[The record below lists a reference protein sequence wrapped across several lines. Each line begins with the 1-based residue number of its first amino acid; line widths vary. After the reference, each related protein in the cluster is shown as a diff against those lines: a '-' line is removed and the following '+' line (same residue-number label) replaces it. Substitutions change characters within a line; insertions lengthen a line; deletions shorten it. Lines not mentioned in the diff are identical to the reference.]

1 MTLRYSLLCITLFL
15 TACDNS
21 SQNTQ
26 TTSPLSVDVL
36 TLTPQPITVN
46 ADLPGRLASVQQAEV
61 RPQVGGVVIKRLFK
75 EGTEVKAGEPLY
87 LIDPATYQAAFE
99 KANAEFIDSQRIYQ
113 RYQRLAADQAVS
125 QQDLQTAQSTYLQAK
140 ADRDTA
146 KVNLGYTQVRASIS
160 GRIGRSSITQGAL
173 VTADQTTALATIT
186 QLNPMYVDITESAS
200 DMLALRRAFA
210 SGQLEKVGDNAAGV
224 KLTLEDGSQYPLTGR
239 LDFSEVQVE
248 EGTGSITLRAT
259 FPNPDAILLPGMFV
273 RARLTQGV
281 VQRGILIPQRA
292 VLRDSRNLPYVYL
305 VTQENKVVQR
315 EVTLGQMQQ
324 GQWQVTAGLQAGD
337 RIATNHVQDLTQ
349 GNTVSPQSTQS
360 AATTSSLPLSM
371 TDKAAQ

>member
-1 MTLRYSLLCITLFL
+1 
-15 TACDNS
+15 
-21 SQNTQ
+21 
-26 TTSPLSVDVL
+26 
-36 TLTPQPITVN
+36 
-46 ADLPGRLASVQQAEV
+46 VQQAEV

-75 EGTEVKAGEPLY
+75 EGTEVTAGQPLY

-99 KANAEFIDSQRIYQ
+99 KANAEYIDSQRIYQ
-113 RYQRLAADQAVS
+113 RYRRLAADQAVS

-173 VTADQTTALATIT
+173 VTSDQTTALATIT

-200 DMLALRRAFA
+200 DMLMLRRAFA

-273 RARLTQGV
+273 RAKVTQGV
-281 VQRGILIPQRA
+281 TQRGILIPQRA

-305 VTQENKVVQR
+305 VTKENKVVQR

-324 GQWQVTAGLQAGD
+324 GQWQVTAGLQAGE
-337 RIATNHVQDLTQ
+337 RIATNHLQDLSQ
-349 GNTVSPQSTQS
+349 GNRVSPQSTQS
-360 AATTSSLPLSM
+360 AATTSSLTLST

>member
-21 SQNTQ
+21 SQTKQ
-26 TTSPLSVDVL
+26 TSSPLSVEVL
-36 TLTPQPITVN
+36 TLTTQPITVDAN
-46 ADLPGRLASVQQAEV
+46 LPGRVASVQQAEV

-75 EGTEVKAGEPLY
+75 EGTEVKAGQPLY

-99 KANAEFIDSQRIYQ
+99 KANAEYVDSQRIYQ
-113 RYQRLAADQAVS
+113 RYQRLSADQAIS

-186 QLNPMYVDITESAS
+186 QLNPMYVDITQSAS
-200 DMLALRRAFA
+200 DMLKLRRAFA
-210 SGQLEKVGDNAAGV
+210 NGQLEKVGDNAAGV

-239 LDFSEVQVE
+239 LDFSEVQVT

-259 FPNPDAILLPGMFV
+259 FPNPDAVLLPGMFA
-273 RARLTQGV
+273 RATLTQGV
-281 VQRGILIPQRA
+281 AQQGILIPQRA
-292 VLRDSRNLPYVYL
+292 VLHDSRDLPYVYL
-305 VTQENKVVQR
+305 VTKENKVEQR
-315 EVTLGQMQQ
+315 EVSLGQMQQ

-337 RIATNHVQDLTQ
+337 RIATDHVQDLSQ
-349 GNTVSPQSTQS
+349 GSSVSPQQTQS
-360 AATTSSLPLSM
+360 AATTSSISLST
-371 TDKAAQ
+371 TDKSAQ

>member
-1 MTLRYSLLCITLFL
+1 MTFRYSLLCLTLFL

-21 SQNTQ
+21 SQTTQ
-26 TTSPLSVDVL
+26 TASPFSVEVL
-36 TLTPQPITVN
+36 TLAPQPITVN

-87 LIDPATYQAAFE
+87 LIDPATYQAAYE
-99 KANAEFIDSQRIYQ
+99 KANAEFMDSQRIYQ

-324 GQWQVTAGLQAGD
+324 GQWQVTAGLQAGE

-360 AATTSSLPLSM
+360 AATTSSLSLST
-371 TDKAAQ
+371 TDQAAQ

>member
-21 SQNTQ
+21 SQTTQ
-26 TTSPLSVDVL
+26 TASPLSVEVL
-36 TLTPQPITVN
+36 TLAPQPITIN

-87 LIDPATYQAAFE
+87 LIDPATYQAAYE
-99 KANAEFIDSQRIYQ
+99 KANAEFMDSQRIYQ

-210 SGQLEKVGDNAAGV
+210 SGQLEKEGDNAAGV

-315 EVTLGQMQQ
+315 DVTLGQMQQ
-324 GQWQVTAGLQAGD
+324 GQWQVTAGLQAGE

-360 AATTSSLPLSM
+360 AATTSSLSLST
-371 TDKAAQ
+371 TDQAAQ

>member
-259 FPNPDAILLPGMFV
+259 FSNPDAILLPGMFV

-360 AATTSSLPLSM
+360 AATTSSLSLSM

>member
-21 SQNTQ
+21 SQTTQ
-26 TTSPLSVDVL
+26 TASPLSVEVL
-36 TLTPQPITVN
+36 TLAPQPITIN

-87 LIDPATYQAAFE
+87 LIDPATYQAAYE
-99 KANAEFIDSQRIYQ
+99 KANAEFMDSQRIYQ

-210 SGQLEKVGDNAAGV
+210 RGQLEKEGDNAAGV
-224 KLTLEDGSQYPLTGR
+224 KLTLEDGSQYPLTGH

-324 GQWQVTAGLQAGD
+324 GQWQVTAGLQAGE

-360 AATTSSLPLSM
+360 AATTSSISLST
-371 TDKAAQ
+371 TDQAAQ

>member
-224 KLTLEDGSQYPLTGR
+224 KLTLEDGSQYPLTGH

-360 AATTSSLPLSM
+360 AATTSSLSLSM

>member
-1 MTLRYSLLCITLFL
+1 MTLRYSLLCLTLFL

-21 SQNTQ
+21 SQTTQ
-26 TTSPLSVDVL
+26 TASPLSVEVL
-36 TLTPQPITVN
+36 TLAPQPITVN

-87 LIDPATYQAAFE
+87 LIDPATYQAAYE
-99 KANAEFIDSQRIYQ
+99 KANAEFMDSQRIYQ

-173 VTADQTTALATIT
+173 VIADQTTALATIT

-324 GQWQVTAGLQAGD
+324 GQWQVTAGLQAGE

-360 AATTSSLPLSM
+360 AATTSSLSLST
-371 TDKAAQ
+371 TDQAAQ

>member
-1 MTLRYSLLCITLFL
+1 MTLRYSLLCLTLFL

-21 SQNTQ
+21 SQTTQ
-26 TTSPLSVDVL
+26 TASPLSVEVL
-36 TLTPQPITVN
+36 TLAPQPITVN

-87 LIDPATYQAAFE
+87 LIDPATYQAAYE
-99 KANAEFIDSQRIYQ
+99 KANAEFMDSQRIYQ

-259 FPNPDAILLPGMFV
+259 FPNPEAILLPGMFV
-273 RARLTQGV
+273 RAKLTQGV

-315 EVTLGQMQQ
+315 EVTIGQMQQ
-324 GQWQVTAGLQAGD
+324 GQWQVTAGLQAGE

-360 AATTSSLPLSM
+360 AATTSSLSLST
-371 TDKAAQ
+371 TDQAAQ

>member
-15 TACDNS
+15 TGCDNS
-21 SQNTQ
+21 SQNSQ
-26 TTSPLSVDVL
+26 TTSPLSVEVL
-36 TLTPQPITVN
+36 TLTTQPITIN

-75 EGTEVKAGEPLY
+75 EGTEVTAGQPLY

-99 KANAEFIDSQRIYQ
+99 KANAEYIDSQRIYR

-173 VTADQTTALATIT
+173 VTSDQTTALATIT

-200 DMLALRRAFA
+200 DMLMLRRAFA

-273 RARLTQGV
+273 RAKVTQGV
-281 VQRGILIPQRA
+281 TQRGILIPQRA

-305 VTQENKVVQR
+305 VTKENKVEQR

-324 GQWQVTAGLQAGD
+324 GQWQVTAGLQAGE
-337 RIATNHVQDLTQ
+337 RVATNHMQDLSQ
-349 GNTVSPQSTQS
+349 GNRVNPQSTQS
-360 AATTSSLPLSM
+360 AAATSSLTLST

>member
-46 ADLPGRLASVQQAEV
+46 ADLPGRLASAQQAEV

-360 AATTSSLPLSM
+360 AATTSSLSLSM

>member
-26 TTSPLSVDVL
+26 TASPLSVEVL
-36 TLTPQPITVN
+36 TLTTQPITVN

-61 RPQVGGVVIKRLFK
+61 RPQVGGVVVKRLFK
-75 EGTEVKAGEPLY
+75 EGTEVKVGEPLY

-99 KANAEFIDSQRIYQ
+99 KANAEFMDSQRIYQ

-200 DMLALRRAFA
+200 DMLTLRRAFA

-281 VQRGILIPQRA
+281 AQRGILIPQRA

-305 VTQENKVVQR
+305 VTKENKVVQQA
-315 EVTLGQMQQ
+315 VTLGQMQQ
-324 GQWQVTAGLQAGD
+324 GQWQVTAGLQAGE
-337 RIATNHVQDLTQ
+337 RIATNHMQDLSQ

-360 AATTSSLPLSM
+360 AATKSSLSLST

>member
-36 TLTPQPITVN
+36 TLAPQPITVN

-75 EGTEVKAGEPLY
+75 EGTEVKTGEPLY

-360 AATTSSLPLSM
+360 AATTSSLSLSM

>member
-21 SQNTQ
+21 SQTTQ
-26 TTSPLSVDVL
+26 TASPLSVEVL
-36 TLTPQPITVN
+36 TLAPQPITVN

-87 LIDPATYQAAFE
+87 LIDPATYQAAYE
-99 KANAEFIDSQRIYQ
+99 KANAEFMDSQRIYQ

-292 VLRDSRNLPYVYL
+292 VLRDSRNLPFVYL

-324 GQWQVTAGLQAGD
+324 GQWQVTAGLQAGE

-360 AATTSSLPLSM
+360 AATTSSLSLST
-371 TDKAAQ
+371 TDQAAQ

>member
-36 TLTPQPITVN
+36 TLAPQPITVN

-125 QQDLQTAQSTYLQAK
+125 QQNLQTAQSTYLQAK

-360 AATTSSLPLSM
+360 AATTSSLSLSM

>member
-360 AATTSSLPLSM
+360 AATTSSLSLSM

>member
-1 MTLRYSLLCITLFL
+1 MTLRYSLLCLTLFL

-21 SQNTQ
+21 SQTTQ
-26 TTSPLSVDVL
+26 TASPLSVEVL
-36 TLTPQPITVN
+36 TLAPQPITVN

-87 LIDPATYQAAFE
+87 LIDPATYQAAYE
-99 KANAEFIDSQRIYQ
+99 KANAEFMDSQRIYQ

-324 GQWQVTAGLQAGD
+324 GQWQVTAGLQAGE

-360 AATTSSLPLSM
+360 AATTSSISLST
-371 TDKAAQ
+371 TDQAAQ

>member
-1 MTLRYSLLCITLFL
+1 MTLRYSLFFITLFL

-21 SQNTQ
+21 SQSTQ
-26 TTSPLSVDVL
+26 SASPLNVEVL
-36 TLTPQPITVN
+36 TLSTQPITVD

-75 EGTEVKAGEPLY
+75 EGTEVKAGQPLY

-99 KANAEFIDSQRIYQ
+99 KANAEYSDSQRIYQ
-113 RYQRLAADQAVS
+113 RYQRLASDQAVS

-160 GRIGRSSITQGAL
+160 GHIGRSSITQGAL

-186 QLNPMYVDITESAS
+186 QLNPMYVDITQSAS
-200 DMLALRRAFA
+200 DMLTLRRAFA
-210 SGQLEKVGDNAAGV
+210 SGQLEKVGDNVAGV

-281 VQRGILIPQRA
+281 TQRGIVIPQRA

-305 VTQENKVVQR
+305 ITKENKVVQR

-324 GQWQVTAGLQAGD
+324 GQWQVTAGLQAGE
-337 RIATNHVQDLTQ
+337 RIVTNHVQDLSQ
-349 GNTVSPQSTQS
+349 GNTVRPHSTES
-360 AATTSSLPLSM
+360 AVTTSSISLST

>member
-21 SQNTQ
+21 SQTTQ
-26 TTSPLSVDVL
+26 TASPLSVEVL

-87 LIDPATYQAAFE
+87 LIDPATYQAAYE

-113 RYQRLAADQAVS
+113 RYRRLAADQAVS

-315 EVTLGQMQQ
+315 EITLGQMQQ
-324 GQWQVTAGLQAGD
+324 GQWQVTAGLQAGE

-349 GNTVSPQSTQS
+349 GDTVSPQSTQS
-360 AATTSSLPLSM
+360 AATTSSLSLST

>member
-21 SQNTQ
+21 SQTTQ
-26 TTSPLSVDVL
+26 TASPLSVEVL
-36 TLTPQPITVN
+36 TLAPQPITIN

-75 EGTEVKAGEPLY
+75 EGTEVKAGDPLY
-87 LIDPATYQAAFE
+87 LIDPATYQAAYE
-99 KANAEFIDSQRIYQ
+99 KANAEFMDSQRIYQ

-146 KVNLGYTQVRASIS
+146 KVNLGYTQVLASIS

-200 DMLALRRAFA
+200 NMLALRRAFA

-324 GQWQVTAGLQAGD
+324 GQWQVTAGLQAGE

-360 AATTSSLPLSM
+360 AATTSSLSLST
-371 TDKAAQ
+371 TDQAAQ